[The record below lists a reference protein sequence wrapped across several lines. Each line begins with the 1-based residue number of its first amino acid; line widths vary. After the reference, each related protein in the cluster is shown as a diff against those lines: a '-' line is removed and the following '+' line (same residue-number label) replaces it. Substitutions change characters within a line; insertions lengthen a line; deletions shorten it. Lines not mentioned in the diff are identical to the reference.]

1 MTRSLL
7 LCILLA
13 LVLAS
18 CAPRRPG
25 VTLDADAMS
34 PVALIA
40 LVERQSAKL
49 STLTGHGTLSF
60 ESPQVAGTASFASSM
75 RRPDSLLVTLEG
87 PFGIDVGTLFLS
99 RGRYVV
105 YNNLENRVIT
115 GVPTTGAIR
124 AVIPFDMTYEQIVN
138 AFAGVFAF
146 PDLARQGILA
156 VDEEQFRLSFTD
168 GSSRFDYWI
177 DPAFLLVT
185 RFQQRNLDDDILI
198 DASCSS
204 LMEEDDAT
212 APKRIVMRFPR
223 ENRRLSISYSSLS
236 LNAEDPTFVFFIPQS
251 AVTIER

>member
-1 MTRSLL
+1 MTR
-7 LCILLA
+7 LCLPCVLLA
-13 LVLAS
+13 IVLAS

-25 VTLDADAMS
+25 VILDANALS
-34 PVALIA
+34 PTALIA
-40 LVERQSAKL
+40 LVEQQSGRL
-49 STLTGHGTLSF
+49 FTLTGHGTLSF
-60 ESPQVAGTASFASSM
+60 ESPQMAGTASFASSM

-99 RGRYVV
+99 RDRYVV
-105 YNNLENRVIT
+105 YNNLENKVIT
-115 GVPTTGAIR
+115 GIPTTGAIR

-138 AFAGVFAF
+138 AFAGIFTF
-146 PDLARQGILA
+146 PPRAREGILT
-156 VDEEQFRLSFTD
+156 VEEEQFRLSCTD
-168 GSSRFDYWI
+168 GSTRFDYWI

-185 RFQQRNLDDDILI
+185 RFQQKNLEDDILI

-223 ENRRLSISYSSLS
+223 ENRRLSISYSSLL
-236 LNAEDPTFVFFIPQS
+236 LNAGDPSFAFSIPQS